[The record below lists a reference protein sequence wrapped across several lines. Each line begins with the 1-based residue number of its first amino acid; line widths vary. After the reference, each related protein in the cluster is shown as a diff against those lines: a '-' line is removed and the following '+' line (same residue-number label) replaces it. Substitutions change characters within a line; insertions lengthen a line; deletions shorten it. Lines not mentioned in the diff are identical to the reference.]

1 MAKDGWKETREG
13 FDKWIKFTCKVAIA
27 WICLNIVAVL
37 PDALADKIVNKLL
50 GMFGL

>member
-1 MAKDGWKETREG
+1 M
-13 FDKWIKFTCKVAIA
+13 
-27 WICLNIVAVL
+27 NIVAVL